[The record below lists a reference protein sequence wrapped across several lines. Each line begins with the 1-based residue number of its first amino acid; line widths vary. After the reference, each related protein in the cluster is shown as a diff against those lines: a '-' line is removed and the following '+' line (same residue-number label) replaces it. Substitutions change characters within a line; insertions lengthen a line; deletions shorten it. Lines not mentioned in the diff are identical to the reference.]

1 MDIYPINSENTL
13 LISGD
18 IDDWDAVRQYG
29 VDTIIDLDGT
39 IDADVPEVANEIL
52 YIYFPFIDDALPDE
66 QKLTGLGQLVAHL
79 VSAGQ
84 VVLIHC
90 FMGLNRSNLLAA
102 AAMTNLG
109 MEGKKAVEHLQSLQP
124 AALYNE
130 TYADYVMNLP
140 ARNISLD

>member
-1 MDIYPINSENTL
+1 MNIIPVNADRTL

-18 IDDWDAVRQYG
+18 IDDWDVVHQHG

-39 IDADVPEVANEIL
+39 IDADVPEIENRIL

-66 QKLTGLGQLVAHL
+66 QKLTGLGHLVAHL
-79 VSAGQ
+79 VQAGK

-90 FMGLNRSNLLAA
+90 LMGLNRSNLLAA
-102 AAMTNLG
+102 AALTNLG
-109 MEGKKAVEHLQSLQP
+109 MEGREAVEHLQGIQP

-130 TYADYVMNLP
+130 AYLDYVKNLP